1 MSSKA
6 AYDSQSVDELG
17 QYRSLSTLAVVAFL
31 LGLGSVLIFVAPA
44 LVAIP
49 LTAIA
54 VGSLALAKIHSSAG
68 SLTGSLLARS
78 GIVLAIVFTVAA
90 FTHVYVRD
98 SLSIRLASN
107 VAQEWLSFV
116 STGEIDAALE
126 VMTPSALL
134 NLRPRPAGEDLPEPP
149 FDRQQAIEMLRED
162 PLVHAIEP
170 AQKSAEVKFRSSD
183 EIFFWVALDPKVG
196 CRFEATG
203 THFPQVEFSIVL
215 KRKLSSQRDVFWWV
229 DSWMLIN
236 PSPAEL

>member
-1 MSSKA
+1 MSNEA
-6 AYDSQSVDELG
+6 THEPRDADELG
-17 QYRSLSTLAVVAFL
+17 QYRSLSTLAVAAFL
-31 LGLGSVLIFVAPA
+31 LGLGSVLVFAAPA

-54 VGSLALAKIHSSAG
+54 IASLALAKIHSSAG

-134 NLRPRPAGEDLPEPP
+134 NLRPRSAGEDLPDPP

-170 AQKSAEVKFRSSD
+170 AQKSAEVLFRSTD
-183 EIFFWVALDPKVG
+183 GIFYWVALDPEVG
-196 CRFEATG
+196 CRFEAAG
-203 THFPQVEFSIVL
+203 TRSPQVEFSMVL
-215 KRKLSSQRDVFWWV
+215 KRILSPQRDVVWLV
-229 DSWMLIN
+229 DSWKLIN